1 MAHITSSV
9 YSDVIQAGSMGGGE
23 YCGSILLKCLCACIT
38 HSAVRL
44 SYENIMAIKWDC
56 GIIPL
61 HCLSPRGCAVV
72 WELPSWTQTRQKWS
86 LISDNILAE
95 RINPYYHIK
104 YLLVCVVCF
113 YTCKHSYWQ
122 INKVCKKQRQKK
134 KTILKRFGHKQ
145 DITTY
150 QNRWEFERCGLRMVV
165 PSAAGVRAH
174 VACNSCEPD
183 RSNYSP

>member
-1 MAHITSSV
+1 MIYCNNPHGDKWWSPDEKKPHKYIFHFNMAHITSSV
-9 YSDVIQAGSMGGGE
+9 YSDVIQAGSMGGK

-61 HCLSPRGCAVV
+61 HCLSPRGCAAV

-95 RINPYYHIK
+95 RIRNQHQSLLPHQIFTSLWRLLL
-104 YLLVCVVCF
+104 YLQAFLL
-113 YTCKHSYWQ
+113 T
-122 INKVCKKQRQKK
+122 NKQS
-134 KTILKRFGHKQ
+134 L
-145 DITTY
+145 
-150 QNRWEFERCGLRMVV
+150 
-165 PSAAGVRAH
+165 
-174 VACNSCEPD
+174 
-183 RSNYSP
+183 